1 MMKIKILL
9 LLNIYLF
16 AQASENDSLIEI
28 DRYLRILN
36 ENPNVHEANLA
47 VGNILYDSEKFS
59 DAEVY
64 FEKSTESNKLKLK
77 HKSFYNLG
85 NSQFEQ
91 GKYEESLDSYK
102 KSIELFPNDLDSKYN
117 YELAKMMVKKN
128 KKNSDQNNSDDSKK
142 DEQNKDQNESTNQGS
157 NEDKEE
163 EPRNQ
168 DSNDDKEEES
178 KNQDSNE
185 DKEEESRNQDSKEK
199 NNDNTKRI
207 DKKNEKI
214 SPNAESILNA
224 LKANENNLIRPQIDQ
239 NKSNTILKDW

>member
-1 MMKIKILL
+1 MKIKILL
-9 LLNIYLF
+9 LFNICLF
-16 AQASENDSLIEI
+16 AQTNQNDSVIEI

-47 VGNILYDSEKFS
+47 VGNILYDSKKFS

-64 FEKSTESNKLKLK
+64 YKKSIESNKLKLK

-91 GKYEESLDSYK
+91 GKYEESLKSYK

-117 YELAKMMVKKN
+117 YELSKRMVEKN
-128 KKNSDQNNSDDSKK
+128 KKNSDQNNPDDSKK
-142 DEQNKDQNESTNQGS
+142 DEQNKNQN
-157 NEDKEE
+157 D
-163 EPRNQ
+163 
-168 DSNDDKEEES
+168 S

-185 DKEEESRNQDSKEK
+185 DKEEESKNQDSNDYKEEDSKNQDSKEK
-199 NNDNTKRI
+199 NNDNAKRV
-207 DKKNEKI
+207 DEKNKEI

-224 LKANENNLIRPQIDQ
+224 LRANENNLIRPQIEQ
-239 NKSNTILKDW
+239 NKSKTILKDW